1 MKRHRRP
8 PLSSAPARA
17 FTITE
22 LLVVISLF
30 AILLAVAVPSFS
42 AMLQSSEES
51 LADGQLRTG
60 LAAGRDAA
68 VRSDSGDGAAVFFYE
83 PGGRTR
89 IVACVHV
96 ATITDVRDGRSPT
109 SSNPDDF
116 ITREVFAPL
125 PAVKPV
131 ELPRGW
137 MVRGLVSPGRL
148 QAAVTSST
156 ATTDLTTGW
165 YEPNP
170 GKREFEDPDSRPNW
184 VFPETG
190 FYDYT
195 KGDTGRTRQTFMV
208 RYARG
213 TGAVMLS
220 DQKPVI
226 VLDPVPA
233 QNFRKAGVWQQ
244 FPIEKA
250 PDLATY
256 ARRLTGAWSGS
267 SPLGSTLLQQDQRRR
282 QLIGDTA
289 TDTVLAGPVT
299 AVALY
304 QEKRLAAGLKVTGLN
319 KATGSLYG
327 SRDLGKGTDI
337 VPREPMFDPK
347 YFKSEGGAGAKKI
360 NDWIQGRDPY
370 KSEARLYTLNR
381 YLGSARE
388 ITP

>member
-1 MKRHRRP
+1 MSRRTRNTP
-8 PLSSAPARA
+8 RARA

-30 AILLAVAVPSFS
+30 AILLAVAVPSFT
-42 AMLQSSEES
+42 AMLQSSEEA
-51 LADGQLRTG
+51 LADGQLRAG

-89 IVACVHV
+89 IVPCVHV
-96 ATITDVRDGRSPT
+96 ATLTDVRHGASPT
-109 SSNPDDF
+109 STNPDDF

-125 PAVKPV
+125 AAVKPT

-137 MVRGLVSPGRL
+137 MVRGLVSAGRL
-148 QAAVTSST
+148 QGSTTPPSTS
-156 ATTDLTTGW
+156 TDLTSGW
-165 YEPNP
+165 YEPSP
-170 GKREFEDPDSRPNW
+170 GKRVFDDPDNHANW

-195 KGDTGRTRQTFMV
+195 KGDAGRNRQTFMV
-208 RYARG
+208 RYTRG
-213 TGAVMLS
+213 TGAISLV

-233 QNFRKAGVWQQ
+233 RNFRQAGVWQE
-244 FPIEKA
+244 FPIEQS
-250 PDLATY
+250 PDLGAF
-256 ARRLTGAWSGS
+256 ARRLTGAWSSG
-267 SPLGSTLLQQDQRRR
+267 SPLGSTLDQQNQRRR
-282 QLIGDTA
+282 QLFGDVA
-289 TDTVLAGPVT
+289 TDSVLAGPVT

-304 QEKRLAAGLKVTGLN
+304 QEKRLAAALKAKGLN
-319 KATGSLYG
+319 RATGSLYG
-327 SRDLGKGTDI
+327 SRDLSKGVDI
-337 VPREPMFDPK
+337 VPREPMYDPK
-347 YFKSEGGAGAKKI
+347 YITDDGKPIAEKI

-370 KSEARLYTLNR
+370 TSEARLYTVSR

>member
-1 MKRHRRP
+1 MNSRH
-8 PLSSAPARA
+8 RA

-42 AMLQSSEES
+42 TLIQQSEES
-51 LADGQLRTG
+51 LADGALRTG

-89 IVACVHV
+89 IVPCVQV
-96 ATITDVRDGRSPT
+96 GTITDVREGRPVT
-109 SSNPDDF
+109 STNPADF
-116 ITREVFAPL
+116 ISRDIFAPL
-125 PAVKPV
+125 AVVKPV

-137 MVRGLVSPGRL
+137 MVRALVSPGRI
-148 QAAVTSST
+148 QASASPPT
-156 ATTDLTTGW
+156 ASTDLTTGW
-165 YEPNP
+165 YEPIP
-170 GKREFEDPDSRPNW
+170 GKRTYQDPDNKANW

-195 KGDTGRTRQTFMV
+195 KGDAGRNRQTFMV
-208 RYARG
+208 RFARG
-213 TGAVMLS
+213 TGQVLPA
-220 DQKPVI
+220 DQKPVV

-233 QNFRKAGVWQQ
+233 QNFRREGVWAE

-250 PDLATY
+250 QDLGAY
-256 ARRLTGAWSGS
+256 ARRMTGAWAGGS
-267 SPLGSTLLQQDQRRR
+267 TLGSTLDQQNARRR

-299 AVALY
+299 ALALY
-304 QEKRLAAGLKVTGLN
+304 QEKRLAAGIRASGLN
-319 KATGSLYG
+319 RATGTLYG
-327 SRDLGKGTDI
+327 SRDLGKGVDI
-337 VPREPMFDPK
+337 IPREPMYDPK
-347 YFKSEGGAGAKKI
+347 YIKDDEKPVSQKI
-360 NDWIQGRDPY
+360 NDWIQGREPY
-370 KSEARLYTLNR
+370 TSEARLYTLSR

-388 ITP
+388 IKP

>member
-1 MKRHRRP
+1 MSRRRVHI
-8 PLSSAPARA
+8 ARA

-42 AMLQSSEES
+42 AMIQSSEEA

-60 LAAGRDAA
+60 LSAGREAA
-68 VRSDSGDGAAVFFYE
+68 IRSDTGDGAAVFFYE
-83 PGGRTR
+83 PNGRTR
-89 IVACVHV
+89 IVPCVQV

-109 SSNPDDF
+109 STNPDDF
-116 ITREVFAPL
+116 ITREVFVPL
-125 PAVKPV
+125 AASKPI

-137 MVRGLVSPGRL
+137 MVRGLVSAGRL
-148 QAAVTSST
+148 QSAVTSPT
-156 ATTDLTTGW
+156 ETTDLTTGW
-165 YEPNP
+165 YEPNA
-170 GKREFEDPDSRPNW
+170 GKREFESPATRPNW

-195 KGDTGRTRQTFMV
+195 KGDAGRNRQTFMV
-208 RYARG
+208 RFARG
-213 TGAVMLS
+213 TGAVTLS
-220 DQKPVI
+220 DQKPVL
-226 VLDPVPA
+226 VLDPAPVRG
-233 QNFRKAGVWQQ
+233 FRQAGVWQQ
-244 FPIEKA
+244 FPIDKA

-267 SPLGSTLLQQDQRRR
+267 SPLGSTLQQQDQRRR
-282 QLIGDTA
+282 QLLGDTA

-319 KATGSLYG
+319 RATASLYG

-347 YFKSEGGAGAKKI
+347 FFRSEGGAGSKMI

-370 KSEARLYTLNR
+370 KSEARLYTLTR
-381 YLGSARE
+381 YQGSARE